1 MRDLTP
7 QEIVTELDRY
17 IVGQDRA
24 KRAVAVALRNRQR
37 RMKLTDDL
45 RAEVTP
51 KNILMIGPTGV
62 GKTEI
67 ARRMAR
73 LANAPFLKVEVT
85 KFTQVGYVGRD
96 VESIVRDLMDVS
108 MSLVQEER
116 EAEVQIQAE
125 KRAQERI
132 LKYLLAPKNVRE
144 IAAALG
150 IEDEPVGET
159 VALGAPRGRRAAQV
173 NASAALQSAPA
184 TNAARRQSARTRA
197 RKHRIAE
204 ALANHQLE
212 DRIIEIELEAED
224 NFDTVLE
231 YMTTYNGEDSGDV
244 MQSFFSPTIG
254 GHKRTR
260 RVAVKDARTLLARE
274 EAQKLIDTEQVTEE
288 ATRRVEQNGIVF
300 LDEIDKI
307 VGSKL
312 DVGPDVA
319 GEGVQ
324 RDLLPIVEGSTV
336 MTRYGAI
343 KTDHILWIAAGAFHK
358 HKPSDLIPELQGRFP
373 LRVELDA
380 LSEEDFRAIL
390 CQPAH
395 ALTRQ
400 YQALL
405 ATEQV
410 ELRFTDDGLAAMARA
425 AREMNERYE
434 NIGARR
440 LHTIIE
446 KVIEEISFTAP
457 DLAGQTVTVDAA
469 FVQTRL
475 GDIMANE
482 DLSKYIL

>member
-1 MRDLTP
+1 
-7 QEIVTELDRY
+7 
-17 IVGQDRA
+17 
-24 KRAVAVALRNRQR
+24 
-37 RMKLTDDL
+37 
-45 RAEVTP
+45 
-51 KNILMIGPTGV
+51 
-62 GKTEI
+62 
-67 ARRMAR
+67 
-73 LANAPFLKVEVT
+73 
-85 KFTQVGYVGRD
+85 
-96 VESIVRDLMDVS
+96 

-116 EAEVQIQAE
+116 EAEVQTQAE

-132 LKYLLAPKNVRE
+132 LTYLLAPKNVRE
-144 IAAALG
+144 IVAALG
-150 IEDEPVGET
+150 IEDEAAIEA
-159 VALGAPRGRRAAQV
+159 VALNAPRGRRAAQV
-173 NASAALQSAPA
+173 NASAAMQPA
-184 TNAARRQSARTRA
+184 TNPARRQAARLRA
-197 RKHRIAE
+197 MRKKRIAE
-204 ALANHQLE
+204 ALANHQLD
-212 DRIIEIELEAED
+212 DRVIEIELEAED

-231 YMTTYNGEDSGDV
+231 YMTTYNGDDAGDG
-244 MQSFFSPTIG
+244 MQSFFTPTLG

-260 RVAVKDARTLLARE
+260 RVAVRDARKLLARE

-343 KTDHILWIAAGAFHK
+343 KTDHVLWIAAGAFHK

-380 LSEEDFRAIL
+380 LSEADFKAIL

-410 ELRFTDDGLAAMARA
+410 ELRFTEDGLAAMARA

-469 FVQTRL
+469 FVAARL